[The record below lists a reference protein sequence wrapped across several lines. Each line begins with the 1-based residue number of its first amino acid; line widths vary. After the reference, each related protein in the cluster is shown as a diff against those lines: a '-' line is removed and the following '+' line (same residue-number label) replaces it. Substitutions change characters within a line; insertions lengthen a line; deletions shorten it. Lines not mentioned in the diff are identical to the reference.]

1 MRQTRFSSSF
11 SSRQKYNYAVMR
23 QNYLYFLKP
32 LFKIFYTVCDTTNR
46 TDCLNRTFYSM
57 KTLNQENKKTSPSIS
72 FHEKGL
78 H

>member
-46 TDCLNRTFYSM
+46 TNCPNPTFYSM
-57 KTLNQENKKTSPSIS
+57 KPLNQENRKTFPSIS
-72 FHEKGL
+72 FRGKGL